1 MGEPNITFNY
11 VAALSRYINTFCF
24 GRGVE
29 FSAQKRFEHITP
41 ALLQRAWHVDND
53 MQSTLWGMAE
63 QGAVSG
69 DSFVKVAY
77 EAPWTDPAKN
87 KHPGRVR
94 ILPLAAAYC
103 FPEWAP
109 HQKDRLLRF
118 RLKYKFFATSQD
130 GTRSVFSYVESITD
144 DWIEEYI
151 NDELID
157 ARPNPLGAIP
167 IVHIP
172 NIPISGSPWG
182 LADIADIIPLQREFN
197 EKATEIS
204 DIVNYHAA
212 PLTIV
217 SGAKISALTRGAN
230 RVWGGIPPE
239 AKVYNLE
246 NGVDLTGPLSYLE
259 LVKRGMHELMGVP
272 EGGLG
277 QIQPISNTSGSAL
290 AATNLCSMQKRN
302 LKTQVYG
309 KGIREINA
317 LVLRTYFL
325 YEPETLRY
333 NPDSYGIKTDP
344 DQRDVINPQDP
355 NVYEIVVKW
364 PEPLPIDSLVK
375 LNEIQVKMALGLE
388 SKRGALRDLGEDF
401 VDEKFAELFD
411 EKLREQKEDGALLF
425 ISQQINAAIL
435 EATGL
440 LPDGTPEPPEPVGD
454 GTNSSGNDSP
464 PNGPL
469 QGVPGVP
476 GLSAI
481 LAGQDTQSVLK
492 QLVTLAA
499 GTKLAQARNPDAK
512 SDND

>member
-1 MGEPNITFNY
+1 ME
-11 VAALSRYINTFCF
+11 RYLNTFCF

-53 MQSTLWGMAE
+53 MKDTLWSMAE
-63 QGAVSG
+63 QGGVSG

-77 EAPWTDPAKN
+77 QPAWVDPAGN
-87 KHPGRVR
+87 RHPGRVR
-94 ILPLAAAYC
+94 ILPLAAAYS
-103 FPEWAP
+103 FPEWHP
-109 HQKDRLLRF
+109 HEKSRLIRF
-118 RLKYKFFATSQD
+118 RLKYKFWATSLE
-130 GTRSVFSYVESITD
+130 GTRTVYTYVENLTED
-144 DWIEEYI
+144 YIEEYI

-157 ARPNPLGAIP
+157 ARKNPLGVIP

-172 NIPISGSPWG
+172 NIPVSGSPWG
-182 LADIADIIPLQREFN
+182 LADIADIIPLNREFN
-197 EKATEIS
+197 EKSTEIS

-212 PLTIV
+212 PITIV
-217 SGAKISALTRGAN
+217 SGAKINGLQRGAN

-246 NGVDLTGPLSYLE
+246 NAVDLTGPLAYLE
-259 LVKRGMHELMGVP
+259 LVKRGMHEIMGVP
-272 EGGLG
+272 EGALG
-277 QIQPISNTSGSAL
+277 QIQPISNTSAAAL
-290 AATNLCSMQKRN
+290 AATNQSLMQKRT
-302 LKTQVYG
+302 LKMQVYG
-309 KGIREINA
+309 KGIKEIDD
-317 LVLRTYFL
+317 LILRTYFL
-325 YEPETLRY
+325 YEPDTRFY
-333 NPDSYGIKTDP
+333 NPDSSGIKTDP
-344 DQRDVINPQDP
+344 DQVDGLNPQDP
-355 NVYEIVVKW
+355 AVYDIVVKW

-411 EKLREQKEDGALLF
+411 EKLRESKEDGALLF
-425 ISQQINAAIL
+425 INQQINAAIL

-440 LPDGTPEPPEPVGD
+440 LPDGTPEPPEPTAAGAN
-454 GTNSSGNDSP
+454 TNAP
-464 PNGPL
+464 TNGPL
-469 QGVPGVP
+469 QGVPGAP
-476 GLSAI
+476 GLNA
-481 LAGQDTQSVLK
+481 LLDGQDTQSVLK